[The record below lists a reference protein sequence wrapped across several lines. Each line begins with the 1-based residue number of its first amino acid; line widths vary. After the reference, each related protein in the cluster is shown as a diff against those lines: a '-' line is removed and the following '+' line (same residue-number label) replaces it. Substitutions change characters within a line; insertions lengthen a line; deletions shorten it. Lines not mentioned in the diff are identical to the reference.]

1 MKKNLLYICEVQY
14 PSSSA
19 YAIHVA
25 KMCEAFV
32 KNKFTVSLITPN
44 STSTRKRL
52 KKIYNLN
59 ESINIKSIFK
69 SKVNLNFIT
78 KIIYSIKIIFLL
90 NNSKNKNFVISRA
103 VIPSIILSLF
113 RYKSVLE
120 IHHDISGLT
129 RLLFIICNH
138 LKLLKNISYIFLNK
152 SLIKNFII
160 NNNNKYICLDDAI
173 SLKDF
178 KIKKKHKIEKKTCV
192 YIGSFYPG
200 KGFDIIMKLAD
211 KCKSIKFHLYG
222 DKTFINNKNFKR
234 KNVKFLGY
242 IPYFKIPYIL
252 SKYKIALM
260 PYEKKIFG
268 RGQIDIS
275 KSISPL
281 KMFDYMASKKIII
294 ASDLKIYRHI
304 LKNKYNSILIKPD
317 SIIQWKENIEKIF
330 KNPKK
335 YKNISI
341 NAYSDVKKY
350 TWDERV
356 KKIKKKFLFN

>member
-25 KMCEAFV
+25 KMCEALV
-32 KNKFTVSLITPN
+32 KNKFRVSLITPN
-44 STSTRKRL
+44 SASKLKEL
-52 KKIYNLN
+52 KKIYNIN

-69 SKVNLNFIT
+69 SKIKLNFIT

-90 NNSKNKNFVISRA
+90 NNSTSETLVISRA
-103 VIPSIILSLF
+103 IIPSIILSLF

-120 IHHDISGLT
+120 IHHDISGIT
-129 RLLFIICNH
+129 RMLFAICNN
-138 LKLLKNISYIFLNK
+138 LNLLKNINYIFLNK
-152 SLIKNFII
+152 SLINNFVI
-160 NNNNKYICLDDAI
+160 NNHSKYICLDDAI

-178 KIKKKHKIEKKTCV
+178 KIKKKPKMEKKTCV

-200 KGFDIIMKLAD
+200 KGFEILTKLAD
-211 KCKSIKFHLYG
+211 RCKNIKFHLYG

-234 KNVKFLGY
+234 KNLKFFGY

-317 SIIQWKENIEKIF
+317 DFSKWKEYIEKIF

-335 YKNISI
+335 YKNISA
-341 NAYSDVKKY
+341 NAYHDVKKY
-350 TWDERV
+350 TWDARV
-356 KKIKKKFLFN
+356 KKIKKELLFS